1 MLRQRTIEIYVGLF
15 MLIGIL
21 ALVFL
26 AFKVSGLSTQAFD
39 KHYSVTAKF
48 TTIGGLKVRAP
59 VKIGGVKIGE
69 VTAIDLDPETYQ
81 AVVTLK
87 INDDRR
93 DIPTDSSA
101 SIFTEGL
108 LGSNYIS
115 ITPGYATDYLTN
127 RSEIEDTHSA
137 LVLENLIG
145 QFLFNIK
152 K

>member
-1 MLRQRTIEIYVGLF
+1 MLRQRVIEIYVGLF
-15 MLIGIL
+15 ILIGIL
-21 ALVFL
+21 ALIFL

-39 KHYSVTAKF
+39 QHYTVTAKF
-48 TTIGGLKVRAP
+48 TTIGSLKVRSP

-69 VTAIDLDPETYQ
+69 VTSIALDPQTYQ

-87 INDDRR
+87 INSDHQDV
-93 DIPTDSSA
+93 PNDSSA

-108 LGSNYIS
+108 LGSNYVS
-115 ITPGYATDYLTN
+115 ITPGYAADFLKNGDEVT
-127 RSEIEDTHSA
+127 DTHSA